1 MTVQKSRKHP
11 GNLCEHGSQGKGGE
25 FAAAPSFGL
34 AAMGECKRPIPALR
48 LTKTKRSLS
57 GVTGSQALR
66 IFLLGAVF
74 AFSDP
79 LSINQW
85 EVHAQELGA
94 TSAASMIGGWWRF
107 LVRPHQARETSPGL
121 QAEEPPMSPPGVN
134 GQTPDSESPP
144 QDSGNAAQLMP
155 LPAAEAPESGNPPQD
170 SGSPVRL
177 MSLPPLKAPTPDSA
191 NPPQESGIPTP
202 TPPAAHIP
210 RPLDKIS
217 QYLWSVYQRSATK
230 RDSSGDFTWKDE
242 AAAARLG
249 LLTQEYVI
257 GGMDPDFRE
266 LLYNLGHA
274 MDAAGINWTILSAF
288 RDDYRQGVAAG
299 FKAHRGYSFHGGSIA
314 TGGYGHG
321 CAADLEGTDGN
332 GDSNDA
338 VWKWL
343 DQHGEHFGIYRPMR
357 KIDPAHVQP
366 VAGWHER
373 AADLRDRRIVVQK
386 ADLPS
391 GTANTAV
398 EKPIYPVVA
407 SHAGVTEAQFECERS
422 HHHPAE
428 RLRVAG
434 TSSHLRPRFMFDR
447 THRHHRWRMLA
458 EIPSPQKHGG
468 TEASPDADELQK
480 NGKAAVIADR
490 RTPKNGPA
498 TEPALK
504 GDENHSNRKPQAV
517 ADGRTVEKRQ
527 GAETLNTDELHR
539 SDRRQAVANIHGPH
553 RRLAA
558 DALLSA
564 HESHRHGQP
573 RTVADVRDPQKPSAT
588 EAVLNTDDSH
598 RDESHRSA
606 KWRTAADIREKR
618 RAAEPSPNTD
628 GTHRNAKWRT
638 LADIRSL
645 QKRSGPEP
653 LRRHARLRG
662 RFHFV
667 GPIFDAAPGRRS

>member
-1 MTVQKSRKHP
+1 MTVQKSRKNP

-34 AAMGECKRPIPALR
+34 AAVGECKRPMPAIR
-48 LTKTKRSLS
+48 LTETKRPLS

-74 AFSDP
+74 AFSNP
-79 LSINQW
+79 LSMNQG

-121 QAEEPPMSPPGVN
+121 QAEEPPMSPPPVN

-144 QDSGNAAQLMP
+144 QESGNAAQLMP
-155 LPAAEAPESGNPPQD
+155 LPAEAPESGNPPED

-177 MSLPPLKAPTPDSA
+177 TSLPPLKAPTPDSG

-266 LLYNLGHA
+266 LLYNLGHS

-332 GDSNDA
+332 ADSNDA

-343 DQHGEHFGIYRPMR
+343 DQHGAHFGIYRPMR

-373 AADLRDRRIVVQK
+373 AADLRDKRIVVQK

-391 GTANTAV
+391 GTANAAL

-447 THRHHRWRMLA
+447 SHRRHRSRMLA
-458 EIPSPQKHGG
+458 EIPSPHEHGG
-468 TEASPDADELQK
+468 TEASPDADENL
-480 NGKAAVIADR
+480 
-490 RTPKNGPA
+490 
-498 TEPALK
+498 
-504 GDENHSNRKPQAV
+504 SNRKPQAV

-527 GAETLNTDELHR
+527 GAETLNADELHR
-539 SDRRQAVANIHGPH
+539 SDRRQAVANIRGL
-553 RRLAA
+553 RKRLAA
-558 DALLSA
+558 DALFSA

-573 RTVADVRDPQKPSAT
+573 RTVADVHDPQKPSAT
-588 EAVLNTDDSH
+588 EAVLNTDESH

-618 RAAEPSPNTD
+618 RAAEPSLNTD

-645 QKRSGPEP
+645 QKRSGPEA

-667 GPIFDAAPGRRS
+667 GPIFDAATGPRS